1 MNITLTGYE
10 SIDSHNSNI
19 YHIGKS
25 MYDSGYLKRLI
36 CTTHRKKIDIDEYLL
51 VKEPL
56 ALSAVHFLLSMS
68 WHHISR
74 KIPERRYNE
83 ILFDIFSQRHIPEDS
98 DALLCTDSGLV
109 RSVRK
114 AKKKGIFT
122 IVLHRT
128 LHPEAIYEVLNEE
141 SKKFGVTEESAF
153 TNRKWNRNR
162 VTTLEECDVVFAKS
176 NLVKESCIEKGI
188 PEEKLKVVSTGVGVD
203 TEYFKPSKSDDD
215 KFVCLFVG
223 HKSLLNGVP
232 YLLEAWKMLNLK
244 DAKLIICGMQNK
256 KIMERYRKFVDF
268 DAPGSVSNPLEYYNN
283 ATVFVLPSLTNS
295 FPRVTLEAMSC
306 GLPIIITEGVGSKDI
321 IEDGKEGFI
330 GPIRDSG
337 LLAERIQYFYDN
349 PDEVKRMGRN
359 ARKRAEE
366 YSWGKY
372 GDEVIKK
379 IEEVAR

>member
-10 SIDSHNSNI
+10 SVDSYNSNI
-19 YHIGKS
+19 CHIGKS

-36 CTTHRKKIDIDEYLL
+36 GTTHRKKIDIDEYLL

-56 ALSAVHFLLSMS
+56 ALSGIRFLLSMS
-68 WHHISR
+68 WHYISR
-74 KIPERRYNE
+74 KIPERYYNE
-83 ILFDIFSQRHIPEDS
+83 LLFDLFSQRHIPEDS
-98 DALLCTDSGLV
+98 DVLLCTDSGLV

-114 AKKKGIFT
+114 AKKNDIFT

-128 LHPEAIYEVLNEE
+128 LHPEVIYEVLNEE
-141 SKKFGVTEESAF
+141 SKKFRVAEESVF
-153 TNRKWNRNR
+153 TNKKWNRNR
-162 VTTLEECDVVFAKS
+162 VITLEECDAIFVKS
-176 NLVKESCIEKGI
+176 NLVRESCIEKGI

-223 HKSLLNGVP
+223 HKSLLKGVP
-232 YLLEAWKMLNLK
+232 YLLEAWKTMDLK
-244 DAKLIICGMQNK
+244 DAKLIVCGVQNK
-256 KIMERYRKFVDF
+256 KIIERYNKIIDF
-268 DAPGSVSNPLEYYNN
+268 DVPGSVSNPLEYYNN
-283 ATVFVLPSLTNS
+283 ASIFVLPSLTDA
-295 FPRVTLEAMSC
+295 FGRVTLEAMSC

-330 GPIRDSG
+330 LPIRDPD
-337 LLAERIQYFYDN
+337 LLAEKIQYFYDN
-349 PDEVKRMGRN
+349 PDEVIRMGRN

-379 IEEVAR
+379 IEEAVR